1 MTAADAAATI
11 HSQFSQETTDQAAD
25 VAAEIE
31 HGQTDAADAELHGQP
46 AVVDADAELRGHQ
59 IDAGTDAETA
69 TVTAI
74 TAGR

>member
-31 HGQTDAADAELHGQP
+31 HGQMDAADA
-46 AVVDADAELRGHQ
+46 AAELRGHQ

>member
-25 VAAEIE
+25 VAAE
-31 HGQTDAADAELHGQP
+31 AELH
-46 AVVDADAELRGHQ
+46 GHQ

>member
-25 VAAEIE
+25 VAAE
-31 HGQTDAADAELHGQP
+31 AELHGQP

>member
-31 HGQTDAADAELHGQP
+31 HGQMDAADA
-46 AVVDADAELRGHQ
+46 AAEHHGHQ
-59 IDAGTDAETA
+59 TDVGTDAETA
-69 TVTAI
+69 TVTVI